1 MTTTK
6 AVAYGLAL
14 VVILLVLGLMF
25 GQGYTAYIADAN
37 SGFAAPTNVRA
48 AAGPAA
54 GTAIVSWNAVTGAPF
69 YRIGWVSADDVAAVQ
84 AEGRHWLDAFVF
96 SDVASRGQTSYTV
109 ERLAPGQR
117 HAFIVTSLNTRFGA
131 ATWSEEWAYLTTPS
145 AGAVAPAPAPTPAP
159 TATATPPAPAATATP
174 PATPAPSPTPTG
186 NNDELAARYAAT
198 GDYDS
203 DDDGLIEIST
213 LAQLDAMRYDLYGIG
228 KVDDDA
234 NRSRY
239 ESAFPNGR
247 PAPETMGCPVTT
259 SFIDNGRNITIR
271 CTGYELV
278 ANLDFDTN
286 GNGSADAGDAYWND
300 GAGWIPVG
308 GARQEAIV
316 TFDGNNHTI
325 ANLYINRPETDY
337 VGLFASNRY
346 VKEVGLVSVDIY
358 GRHYVGGLAGS
369 ADYIANSYVTGSVSG
384 AGDYVG
390 GLAGR
395 STEFSGPNYIE
406 DSYATSSVSGSGD
419 YVGGLAG
426 SFEGIINSYATG
438 RVSGSGDYVGG
449 LVGFSEGIILD
460 SHATGRV
467 SGSGDFV
474 GGLVGFS
481 EVSFWERPI
490 PAADLS
496 NHPTR
501 GLAENSEGSISDS
514 YAAGSVSSGG
524 NYVGCLSGS
533 FDGYFNIHF
542 SYIINSYATGSV
554 SGSGDF
560 VGGLVGATVVPIHN
574 SCATG
579 SVSGSSGDYV
589 GGLAGWASEI
599 SGSYATGS
607 VSSSGDS
614 IGGLVGA
621 GYYRISGSYATGSVS
636 GTNNVGGLVG
646 MAEYYGIS
654 GSYAAGSVTGT
665 NNVGGLVGMADTIRH
680 GITAA
685 YATGSVTGITNVGG
699 LAGVANAITAS
710 YAVGRVTGPSV
721 PSVGGLVGR
730 IDDGG
735 STTNSYW
742 DTQTT
747 GQPHSAAGAPKTTA
761 ELQAPTGYTGIYA
774 EWNVDADNADYDDDH
789 NSGGDDPWDFGNSS
803 QYTILKGVPNP
814 AAQRR

>member
-69 YRIGWVSADDVAAVQ
+69 YRIGWVSSDDVAAVP

-96 SDVASRGQTSYTV
+96 SDVANRGQTSYTV

-117 HAFIVTSLNTRFGA
+117 HAFIVASLNTRFGA
-131 ATWSEEWAYLTTPS
+131 ASWSEWVFLTPADT
-145 AGAVAPAPAPTPAP
+145 AGAVTPTPVPAPSSTATAAP
-159 TATATPPAPAATATP
+159 TAT
-174 PATPAPSPTPTG
+174 PSPTPIA
-186 NNDELAARYAAT
+186 NNDELAARYAET

-213 LAQLDAMRYDLYGIG
+213 LAQLDAMRYDLNGDG
-228 KVDDDA
+228 RADDDA

-247 PAPETMGCPVTT
+247 PAPETMGCPDGPDSGNRPV
-259 SFIDNGRNITIR
+259 D
-271 CTGYELV
+271 CHGYELV

-286 GNGSADAGDAYWND
+286 GNGSADAGDAYWNE

-308 GARQEAIV
+308 GARQEVIV

-346 VKEVGLVSVDIY
+346 VKKVGLVSVDIY
-358 GRHYVGGLAGS
+358 GRRYVGGLAGS
-369 ADYIANSYVTGSVSG
+369 AGDIVNSYVTGSVSG

-406 DSYATSSVSGSGD
+406 DSYATGSVSGSGD

-438 RVSGSGDYVGG
+438 SVSGSGDYVGG
-449 LVGFSEGIILD
+449 LVGRSEGIILD
-460 SHATGRV
+460 SHATGSV
-467 SGSGDFV
+467 SGSGDYV
-474 GGLVGFS
+474 GGLVGRS
-481 EVSFWERPI
+481 EVSLFDRLVPV
-490 PAADLS
+490 AHLS
-496 NHPTR
+496 NHRTR
-501 GLAENSEGSISDS
+501 GLAENSEGGISDS
-514 YAAGSVSSGG
+514 HADGSVSSGG
-524 NYVGCLSGS
+524 NYVGCLAGS
-533 FDGYFNIHF
+533 FDGHINIY
-542 SYIINSYATGSV
+542 SSSIINSYATGSV
-554 SGSGDF
+554 SGSGGF
-560 VGGLVGATVVPIHN
+560 VGGLVGATAVPIHN

-607 VSSSGDS
+607 VSGSSGDYV
-614 IGGLVGA
+614 GGLA
-621 GYYRISGSYATGSVS
+621 GWASEISGSYATGSVS

-646 MAEYYGIS
+646 MAGYYGIS
-654 GSYAAGSVTGT
+654 GSYATGSVSGT
-665 NNVGGLVGMADTIRH
+665 NNVGGLVGMADTMRH

-730 IDDGG
+730 IG
-735 STTNSYW
+735 SGSATNSYW

-747 GQPHSAAGAPKTTA
+747 GQPYSAAGAPKTTA

-774 EWNVDADNADYDDDH
+774 EWNLDTDNADYDDDY
-789 NSGGDDPWDFGNSS
+789 NSGGDDPWDFGTSS
-803 QYTILKGVPNP
+803 QYPILKGVPNP